1 MEDGLLFVV
10 DGDELHNFKTRE
22 ALGDD
27 IISALQN
34 DLGVTVGET
43 VLPIAHWEDDRT
55 GPLSIALNYSGE
67 LVVLMMADSFDEQA
81 DLIGVLSTLEQW
93 LMHMSLSDLGDLSGD
108 RVRFVEGLRE
118 LSPNTPLALSSILR
132 LLLINPTIEPDA
144 EALREALPFSRV
156 ELLRL
161 EALEAPDGTLVLKRA
176 HELSDSLADEASLVD
191 DPDAALTFR
200 LDPVEIT
207 SPAEQSIDL
216 TSELEVGSWPTII
229 RGSNYVT
236 AELPLHFDS
245 TGRNIESISS
255 EMFTVG
261 THLAVVLNLDDYR
274 DSPFETAS
282 IVRWDSSFQQ
292 RGLFLFHQVDN
303 LQRPRTI
310 HLFVET
316 ERTPNRVFYLG
327 TADQLS
333 QGDPNQPQATWLKL
347 TAPIDSRRLAVL
359 KDGALPSTDGDP
371 SFSFSSRRSPLHAD
385 EEIAQEST
393 LRRNGPAHAAELSH
407 HWVPNV

>member
-216 TSELEVGSWPTII
+216 TSELEVGS
-229 RGSNYVT
+229 
-236 AELPLHFDS
+236 
-245 TGRNIESISS
+245 
-255 EMFTVG
+255 
-261 THLAVVLNLDDYR
+261 
-274 DSPFETAS
+274 
-282 IVRWDSSFQQ
+282 
-292 RGLFLFHQVDN
+292 
-303 LQRPRTI
+303 
-310 HLFVET
+310 
-316 ERTPNRVFYLG
+316 
-327 TADQLS
+327 
-333 QGDPNQPQATWLKL
+333 
-347 TAPIDSRRLAVL
+347 
-359 KDGALPSTDGDP
+359 
-371 SFSFSSRRSPLHAD
+371 
-385 EEIAQEST
+385 
-393 LRRNGPAHAAELSH
+393 
-407 HWVPNV
+407 